1 MNYQQIDLFT
11 DTLPKLKLEGKE
23 IYLIECFAGI
33 GSQYSALKVLER
45 YSNNKF
51 KVISHKIVEWAY
63 NSYVMYNQLHI
74 KDYKD
79 YSQGKSKEEMLK
91 RIKGTSTNYNEPLT
105 DKQLSKKPIEWIKS
119 AYNSCIATNN
129 LINIMNVK
137 GSDLEIKKDKNKL
150 YCLTYSFP
158 CQDISL
164 AGLGKGLE
172 KSQADGGT
180 RSGLLWEI
188 ERILD
193 ELDNRER
200 EHSSL
205 PDILLME
212 NVPPLLSASN
222 GNLKQFQKW
231 EQKLASMGYSNF
243 VKILNSKDYGIP
255 QNRERVFMISI
266 LGNYTYDF
274 PAPLPLKYKI
284 KNMLEHNVDEKYYLS
299 ESMINYIT
307 AENDKWTGN
316 NGGGIINRKIGC
328 ALNTKPS
335 GRRCD
340 ASNYIGEDFEEN
352 TNLTMYIKNNTE
364 KGYLEASEGDGI
376 DISTR
381 MHHHRGNVQKGKTQ
395 TLTTTGGQ
403 KEG

>member
-1 MNYQQIDLFT
+1 MNYQQLDLFT
-11 DTLPKLKLEGKE
+11 GTLPKLKLEGKD

-33 GSQYSALKVLER
+33 GSQYSALKILEK
-45 YSNNKF
+45 YSGNKF

-79 YSQGKSKEEMLK
+79 YSLGKTKEEMLD
-91 RIKGTSTNYNEPLT
+91 RIKGTSTNYNEPLS
-105 DKQLSKKPIEWIKS
+105 DKQLSKKPIEWIKR

-200 EHSSL
+200 E
-205 PDILLME
+205 
-212 NVPPLLSASN
+212 
-222 GNLKQFQKW
+222 
-231 EQKLASMGYSNF
+231 
-243 VKILNSKDYGIP
+243 
-255 QNRERVFMISI
+255 RES
-266 LGNYTYDF
+266 
-274 PAPLPLKYKI
+274 
-284 KNMLEHNVDEKYYLS
+284 
-299 ESMINYIT
+299 
-307 AENDKWTGN
+307 
-316 NGGGIINRKIGC
+316 
-328 ALNTKPS
+328 
-335 GRRCD
+335 
-340 ASNYIGEDFEEN
+340 
-352 TNLTMYIKNNTE
+352 
-364 KGYLEASEGDGI
+364 
-376 DISTR
+376 
-381 MHHHRGNVQKGKTQ
+381 
-395 TLTTTGGQ
+395 
-403 KEG
+403 

>member
-1 MNYQQIDLFT
+1 MNYQQLDLFT
-11 DTLPKLKLEGKE
+11 GTLPKLRLEGKE

-33 GSQYSALKVLER
+33 GSQYNALKILER
-45 YSNNKF
+45 YSGNKF
-51 KVISHKIVEWAY
+51 KVISHKIVEWAF

-79 YSQGKSKEEMLK
+79 YSIDKTKEEMLE
-91 RIKGTSTNYNEPLT
+91 RIKGTSTNYNEPLS
-105 DKQLSKKPIEWIKS
+105 DKQLNAKPIEWIKR

-200 EHSSL
+200 ERERELSTL

-212 NVPPLLSASN
+212 NVPPLLSATN

-231 EQKLASMGYSNF
+231 EQKLASLGYSNF
-243 VKILNSKDYGIP
+243 VKILNAKDYGIP

-266 LGNYTYDF
+266 LGDYTYDF
-274 PAPLPLKYKI
+274 PAALPLKYKL
-284 KNMLEHNVDEKYYLS
+284 KDMLEKNVDKKYYLDEKAIERIS
-299 ESMINYIT
+299 NWKAQEKPLEKAVDTTLTGGVIGSLT
-307 AENDKWTGN
+307 ARGAGEEH
-316 NGGGIINRKIGC
+316 
-328 ALNTKPS
+328 S
-335 GRRCD
+335 GMKLVKVIPN
-340 ASNYIGEDFEEN
+340 SIP
-352 TNLTMYIKNNTE
+352 IKNATE

-376 DISTR
+376 DISSR
-381 MHHHRGNVQKGKTQ
+381 MHHHRGTVQKGKAQ
-395 TLTTTGGQ
+395 TLTTRGG
-403 KEG
+403 